1 MICLYINVPVLS
13 LFISINMTTLHL
25 LYYSELNSLV
35 SLWKLSSLDNH
46 SVYICSVPSIL
57 LCDDR
62 EGSRQLRE
70 LIGGIVLS
78 DPGKYNTALLGR
90 NNQEYVDWLLK
101 EESWGGV
108 CVGGGGLLSICQYV
122 DSIESSQYVEI
133 SVIS

>member
-1 MICLYINVPVLS
+1 M
-13 LFISINMTTLHL
+13 
-25 LYYSELNSLV
+25 
-35 SLWKLSSLDNH
+35 
-46 SVYICSVPSIL
+46 YICSVPSIL

-108 CVGGGGLLSICQYV
+108 CVCVWGGGGGGGLLSMC
-122 DSIESSQYVEI
+122 QYVEI